1 MRARDPLL
9 PFAVQRLRAG
19 SGNDYHRFHAF
30 LLLRSNAHVLRLLFE
45 LDDDDVYLDIGE
57 RLKLKGETEDMG
69 EL

>member
-45 LDDDDVYLDIGE
+45 LDDDDVGDS
-57 RLKLKGETEDMG
+57 TESARD
-69 EL
+69 